1 MWYWFLLLDLHIILV
16 FCFFYHILSSVHKER
31 LPRPKHWAKP
41 LKTHKLPNLFQVTPL
56 LYRSACPARESEEIL
71 HRLGIQT
78 VISLCRPDEE
88 NCSFPNIKK
97 ISLPMSAK
105 KPQAELLQKA
115 LDILAE
121 AETPVLVHCS
131 HGADRTGLVCALY
144 RIHFQNWE
152 KEEALAE
159 MLEGGFGYHIFWQ
172 QNADFLRQYPS
183 VGQDSA

>member
-1 MWYWFLLLDLHIILV
+1 M
-16 FCFFYHILSSVHKER
+16 SV
-31 LPRPKHWAKP
+31 
-41 LKTHKLPNLFQVTPL
+41 
-56 LYRSACPARESEEIL
+56 
-71 HRLGIQT
+71 
-78 VISLCRPDEE
+78 
-88 NCSFPNIKK
+88 
-97 ISLPMSAK
+97 K

-115 LDILAE
+115 LDLLAE

-172 QNADFLRQYPS
+172 QNADFLKQNNI
-183 VGQDSA
+183 